1 MIATLEG
8 IVSEKLDDI
17 TVISVGG
24 VGYGVQMPLY
34 ARTDAQSGASIKLY
48 VYEHIRET
56 GHDLYGFR
64 EYTDKQ
70 FFELLL
76 SVNGVGPKM
85 ALNIMNVGSYGE
97 VRQAIANA
105 DSKLIQQASGVGK
118 RVAERIIVE
127 LKNKV
132 GLIAAELDASGLL
145 ASDAMLYGDEAA
157 QALTALGYSTQDAMR
172 ALAKIDQNLPT
183 EERIKL
189 ALKAG
194 A

>member
-8 IVSEKLDDI
+8 IVSEKLDDA
-17 TVISVGG
+17 TVVTVNG

-34 ARTDAQSGASIKLY
+34 ARTDAQSGAAIKLY
-48 VYEHIRET
+48 IYEHIRET

-64 EYTDKQ
+64 EYVDKQ

-85 ALNIMNVGSYGE
+85 ALNIMNVGNYGE

-132 GLIAAELDASGLL
+132 GLVAAELDASGLL
-145 ASDAMLYGDEAA
+145 TSDEMLYGDEAA
-157 QALTALGYSTQDAMR
+157 QALTSLGYSTQDAMR